1 MIKTSWPTTINQKF
15 YAFQENPKENVE
27 LSENLSG
34 RIIGHKINSKS
45 IMQYSFTIKFTK
57 SELGAFWAW
66 FNNILGQT
74 SGAFTC
80 SALGSGFFRFTEIP
94 SPEDT
99 NQTYRE
105 ISCKVEQF
113 F

>member
-1 MIKTSWPTTINQKF
+1 MIRTTWPETINQKF
-15 YAFQENPKENVE
+15 YAFNENAKENIE

-34 RIIGHKINSKS
+34 RIVGHKVNTKS
-45 IMQYSFTIKFTK
+45 IMQYSFSVKFTK
-57 SELGAFWAW
+57 SELGTFWAW

-74 SGAFTC
+74 SGAFSC
-80 SALGSGFFRFTEIP
+80 DALGSGFFRFTEIP
-94 SPEDT
+94 TPEGT